1 MTGRESWPHS
11 DGVVT
16 IRPPAPGED
25 RLLNAG
31 RDAEWE
37 RWLGPGSDHLEPTA
51 VILAGDELVGWV
63 DADPSPGWLKPGEV
77 NLGYLVL
84 RAHRRRGYA
93 LRALRL
99 FLEHL
104 SEHTASTTASLV
116 IDPANVASL
125 GVARALGAEALG
137 TFSGGGHE
145 AIRFVVDVG
154 HPGGGGLR
162 SDG

>member
-1 MTGRESWPHS
+1 M
-11 DGVVT
+11 VA

-25 RLLNAG
+25 RLLIAG

-37 RWLGPGSDHLEPTA
+37 RWLGPGSDHPEPSA
-51 VILAGDELVGWV
+51 VILAGEELVGWV
-63 DADPSPGWLKPGEV
+63 DADPSPGWLEPGGV
-77 NLGYLVL
+77 NLGYSVF
-84 RAHRRRGYA
+84 RPHRRRGYA

-99 FLEHL
+99 LLAHL
-104 SEHTASTTASLV
+104 SEHTACTTASLV

-125 GVARALGAEALG
+125 GVARALGAEARG

-154 HPGGGGLR
+154 RPGGRGLR